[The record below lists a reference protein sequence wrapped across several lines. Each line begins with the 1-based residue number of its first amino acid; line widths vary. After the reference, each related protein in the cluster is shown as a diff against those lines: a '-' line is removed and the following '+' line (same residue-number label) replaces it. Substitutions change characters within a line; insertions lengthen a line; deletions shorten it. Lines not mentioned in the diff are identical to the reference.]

1 MRKNPRLGF
10 LRSNSVMD
18 GKERDRDTSSMHY
31 NLPFGLLRNEN
42 STANGFRR
50 KVDRMLPNQ
59 SLSDFSSLRND
70 GDPFH
75 IYYS

>member
-31 NLPFGLLRNEN
+31 NLPFAD
-42 STANGFRR
+42 TAS
-50 KVDRMLPNQ
+50 PE
-59 SLSDFSSLRND
+59 
-70 GDPFH
+70 
-75 IYYS
+75 